1 MLHQCGVLRTI
12 VWSVMDRWHSLVDGG
27 QRGDHEPAA
36 EAGRARDVDGGGAR
50 AQRLA
55 RRACRQLAP
64 CRGQR
69 AARRTPRG
77 VAADRQAL
85 STHI

>member
-1 MLHQCGVLRTI
+1 
-12 VWSVMDRWHSLVDGG
+12 MDRWHSLVDGG

-36 EAGRARDVDGGGAR
+36 EAGRAGHVDGGGAR

-55 RRACRQLAP
+55 RRTRRQLAP